1 LEVEVAVTGIP
12 SSGWLVALPPSVPI
26 IVLILG
32 RPDVVVGSNERLL
45 SSS

>member
-1 LEVEVAVTGIP
+1 LSGKPFVKVAVTGIP
-12 SSGWLVALPPSVPI
+12 SLVPI

-32 RPDVVVGSNERLL
+32 RPDVVVGSNVRLL